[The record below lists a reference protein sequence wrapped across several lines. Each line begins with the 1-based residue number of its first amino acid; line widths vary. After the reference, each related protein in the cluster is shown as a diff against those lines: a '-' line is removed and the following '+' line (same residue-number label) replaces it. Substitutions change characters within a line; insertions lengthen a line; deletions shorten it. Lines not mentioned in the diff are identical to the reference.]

1 MFDICHWINEPETW
15 LAEPARLRVITDR
28 HSDFWRLTHDG
39 AERDS
44 GHFFG
49 ARVHSGFTAQL
60 RVAARCK
67 NQGDHAGIMVRIDE
81 HHWLRAGIGYFD
93 DTPQLLSVLTHG
105 RSDLALGAPLGDHEE
120 LWLRVTLTQGTLRV
134 QASLDG
140 QRWPLLRLA
149 SLPVAAEYRVGPV
162 CGTPERGGMEVA
174 FSDFSLQAPLQRG
187 LADLS

>member
-67 NQGDHAGIMVRIDE
+67 NQGDHAGIMVESMSTTGCAPASAIST
-81 HHWLRAGIGYFD
+81 
-93 DTPQLLSVLTHG
+93 TPRNCS
-105 RSDLALGAPLGDHEE
+105 A
-120 LWLRVTLTQGTLRV
+120 
-134 QASLDG
+134 
-140 QRWPLLRLA
+140 
-149 SLPVAAEYRVGPV
+149 Y
-162 CGTPERGGMEVA
+162 
-174 FSDFSLQAPLQRG
+174 
-187 LADLS
+187 